1 MRLVASF
8 AAVASVASAFAAEPR
23 IVALDRNVYHVQV
36 VREGAPAPSSG
47 LDRYGFLKRDWPRNE
62 SVDALPHAFEAT
74 ADAQEARIVF
84 PLAAG
89 EHLYGLGD
97 VGRASIDRRGG
108 VYDLWITNLRSYIPI
123 GFLFSSEGWG
133 VFINSTRRIKVDA
146 GKTDGDKLVITIP
159 RGEVD
164 FYFFAASDY
173 RGLFDDY
180 TRLTG
185 RPTMMPAYAF
195 GWLFCCN
202 EETDQ
207 NSLVADALRF
217 RDRDFPCDTLSL
229 EPSWIDGR
237 YNPTTRKYW
246 NRAKFDFPNW
256 SPAGDH
262 TWVGALNRLGF
273 KLSLWLCTDY
283 DVTKFEEQCLVDPA
297 RRTSFG
303 KRGVRAKSGFLDD
316 PNLNEPE
323 FTAANDKDARYM
335 AMVAKTLPF
344 RERKVPEGESPWFEH
359 LKKFVDQGARA
370 FKTDFWGIGFDHPKR
385 KWANGMDDAEAHNL
399 SPLIYARQMRQGY
412 ESYTDERSMAYQ
424 SPGFSCIQACA
435 PTWAGDTGGGSD
447 ACLSVLNHA
456 LSGHSNHS
464 FDLDPWRVDSQHF
477 LFLCPWAKNNN
488 WSRWYQPWLLEQNAQ
503 TAIRDYLHLRYRLFP
518 YLYATGVEAHR
529 TGWPMARPL
538 PLAYPKFEA
547 FANCTNAYMLGDA
560 LLVGAYTD
568 RLQLPPG
575 VWHEWR
581 TDRAET
587 GPKTV
592 AVETTPT
599 WGGALYVK
607 AGAIIPTTPGLQHI
621 DRGWHEKVVVEVWP
635 DAEGRGVLYEDEG
648 NTLAFERGEFCK
660 TLFALEKKGGKTVF
674 TVSPRKGAFAPPKP
688 LVLSLRVH
696 DAPGKVRTVDL
707 GAVTRDERVDL

>member
-1 MRLVASF
+1 MRGLVTVI
-8 AAVASVASAFAAEPR
+8 AVALSAAAAFAETHVVR
-23 IVALDRNVYHVQV
+23 LDENVYRVRV
-36 VREGAPAPSSG
+36 VKEGGAVPSSG
-47 LDRYGFLKRDWPRNE
+47 FDRYGFLKKDWPLDK

-74 ADAQEARIVF
+74 TDGQETRIVF
-84 PLAAG
+84 PLTAG

-97 VGRASIDRRGG
+97 VDRSSIDRRGKA
-108 VYDLWITNLRSYIPI
+108 YELWITNLKSYIPI

-133 VFINSTRRIKVDA
+133 VFVNSTRRIRVDA
-146 GKTDGDKLVITIP
+146 GKTDGDRLVIAVP
-159 RGEVD
+159 DAAAD
-164 FYFFAASDY
+164 FYFFSAGNL
-173 RGLFDDY
+173 RGLFNDY

-185 RPTMMPAYAF
+185 RPMMMPAYAF

-207 NSLVADALRF
+207 NSLVADAIRF
-217 RDRDFPCDTLSL
+217 RDKDFPCDTLSL
-229 EPSWIDGR
+229 EPSWINGR
-237 YNPTTRKYW
+237 YDPSTRKFW

-262 TWVGALNRLGF
+262 TWVGAINRLGF

-359 LKKFVDQGARA
+359 LKKFIDQGARA

-385 KWANGMDDAEAHNL
+385 KWANGMGDDEAHNL
-399 SPLIYARQMRQGY
+399 SSVVYARQMKEGY
-412 ESYTDERSMAYQ
+412 EGYTDERSMAYQ
-424 SPGFSCIQACA
+424 SPGFSCIQAYA

-488 WSRWYQPWLLEQNAQ
+488 WSRWYQPWLLEKDAQ
-503 TAIRDYLHLRYRLFP
+503 SAIRDYLHLRYRLFP
-518 YLYATGVEAHR
+518 YLYAAGAEAHR

-538 PLAYPKFEA
+538 PLVYPKFEPL
-547 FANCTNAYMLGDA
+547 ANCTNAYMLGDS
-560 LLVGAYTD
+560 LLVGAYADT
-568 RLQLPPG
+568 LTLPPG

-592 AVETTPT
+592 AVGRTPT

-621 DRGWHEKVVVEVWP
+621 DCGWHEKVVVEVWP
-635 DAEGRGVLYEDEG
+635 DAEGKGVLYEDEG
-648 NTLAFERGEFCK
+648 NSVACERGEFCE
-660 TLFALEKKGGKTVF
+660 TFFALEKKGGKTVF
-674 TVSPRKGAFAPPKP
+674 AVSPRKGSFVPPKP

-696 DAPGKVRTVDL
+696 DAPGKVRTIDL
-707 GAVTRDERVDL
+707 GPVTADRRVEL